1 MDEKE
6 ELMEQTPD
14 NSSPGASDI
23 SATIDKLLA
32 NPELINMVASAIGK
46 SPINVAESKNESGS
60 VSGQKE
66 LAVSKASQS
75 APDVIS
81 TIAPV
86 LAALKGTGAESVKSD
101 RRACL
106 LGALKPYL
114 CKERCDAIDYM
125 IKLGRISELLK
136 NMS

>member
-1 MDEKE
+1 MSGEE
-6 ELMEQTPD
+6 ELREQKD
-14 NSSPGASDI
+14 NDSVAGASDI

-46 SPINVAESKNESGS
+46 NVPKESTNVEESG
-60 VSGQKE
+60 KE
-66 LAVSKASQS
+66 IAVAKES
-75 APDVIS
+75 ANMPDVIS
-81 TIAPV
+81 TLTPV
-86 LAALKGTGAESVKSD
+86 LSALKGKGVQDAKTD